1 MVHERILVP
10 LDGSSAAEMVIPYA
24 EEIAVKFKSDLVL
37 MNVSEPS
44 GPEVEHLYRSY
55 LEHTVE
61 QTESLLRGR
70 KEAEATKVSLEVLL
84 GDPAT
89 EILRRAA
96 ASDIVL
102 IAMASR
108 GCSADGQCY
117 EPWLLGSIASK
128 VVQASDKPVLLVKAP
143 ADKVLVEKRNVAR
156 RILVPLDGSKIGETA
171 IPLAER
177 LAQALDAELVLFHVL
192 ELAPLPVML
201 APGIQITYPVVTPD
215 QQARQNVAA
224 LTYLERVEQRL
235 VEKGLRVSSA
245 TSAGSPAAEI
255 VKYAEANGISLIAI
269 STHGRSGVERWVL
282 GSVAERLL
290 HLGNTAMLTVRAS
303 RE

>member
-1 MVHERILVP
+1 
-10 LDGSSAAEMVIPYA
+10 
-24 EEIAVKFKSDLVL
+24 
-37 MNVSEPS
+37 
-44 GPEVEHLYRSY
+44 
-55 LEHTVE
+55 
-61 QTESLLRGR
+61 
-70 KEAEATKVSLEVLL
+70 
-84 GDPAT
+84 
-89 EILRRAA
+89 
-96 ASDIVL
+96 
-102 IAMASR
+102 
-108 GCSADGQCY
+108 
-117 EPWLLGSIASK
+117 
-128 VVQASDKPVLLVKAP
+128 
-143 ADKVLVEKRNVAR
+143 
-156 RILVPLDGSKIGETA
+156 
-171 IPLAER
+171 
-177 LAQALDAELVLFHVL
+177 
-192 ELAPLPVML
+192 ML